1 MEFALRGDYIELDN
15 LLKASGIAASGAEA
29 RDLIRQGLILVNGEK
44 ESRLRRKIRKGDKV
58 AAGRI
63 LLEIISSV
71 V

>member
-1 MEFALRGDYIELDN
+1 MEFVLRGDYIELDN

-29 RDLIRQGLILVNGEK
+29 RDLIRQGRVLVNNEK

-58 AAGRI
+58 AAGQA
-63 LLEIISSV
+63 LLEITSLV